1 MPSPAA
7 SDETLDEHAA
17 RGLMLVAAYERAAG
31 HPSWSAEDARWADRA
46 ATQAVGEDASDAAW
60 TVERTRL
67 ALQRLGPREPALAQ
81 ALRWRAWQPAWPGL
95 VLVLAMLAGMASES
109 ALGGGFVNLLS
120 LPLLALLAWNLAV
133 YLALAWRWRRPDQ
146 GADRPWRQAL
156 ARTLTRGWRR
166 LGETGPLAD
175 FAGHWARASG
185 PLTAARL
192 TGLLHLGAA
201 ALAIG
206 LVAGW
211 YLRALVF
218 DYRAA
223 WASTLLD
230 PAAVQALL
238 ATLFAPAR
246 ALLGG
251 AAPDLATVA
260 ALRVVPGGQ
269 ATASAAPWLHLMAAT
284 LGLLVIVPRLALAA
298 LAGWRARRLA
308 HAFMPWPAV
317 AGRRRPA
324 AAKAPT
330 SVLLLPHGQA
340 PAGAAGAALTTLVA
354 AAWGE
359 AARLSIAAPVAYG
372 DEEGAG
378 LRADLPPGPVL
389 LLLDLA
395 ATPEAEVH
403 GRLLKALRRP
413 ALLLLD
419 EAGFVRRFGR
429 GERLDQRCAA
439 WAAFADAAK
448 VPMARVDLDRPGDD
462 ASVQALRRALEEL
475 R

>member
-1 MPSPAA
+1 MPSTAA

-17 RGLMLVAAYERAAG
+17 RGLLLVAAYERSVG
-31 HPSWSAEDARWADRA
+31 HPSWSADDARWADRA
-46 ATQAVGEDASDAAW
+46 ATQAVGEAASDAAW

-67 ALQRLGPREPALAQ
+67 ALQRLGAREPALAQ
-81 ALRWRAWQPAWPGL
+81 ALRWRVWQPAWPWG
-95 VLVLAMLAGMASES
+95 VLVLAMLAGAASES
-109 ALGGGFVNLLS
+109 VLGGGFVNLLS
-120 LPLLALLAWNLAV
+120 LPLMFLLAWNTAI
-133 YLALAWRWRRPDQ
+133 YLALVWRRWRP
-146 GADRPWRQAL
+146 GAAAGGPWRQAL
-156 ARTLTRGWRR
+156 ARTLGRGWRR

-175 FAGHWARASG
+175 FASHWARVSG

-192 TGLLHLGAA
+192 AGLFHLGAA

-218 DYRAA
+218 DYRAG

-246 ALLGG
+246 ALAGS
-251 AAPDLATVA
+251 AAPDLAAVA
-260 ALRVVPGGQ
+260 ALRVVPGAQ

-284 LGLLVIVPRLALAA
+284 LGLVVVAPRLALAA
-298 LAGWRARRLA
+298 AAAWRARRLA
-308 HAFMPWPAV
+308 RALMPLPAV
-317 AGRRRPA
+317 VGRRRPA
-324 AAKAPT
+324 APAPS
-330 SVLLLPHGQA
+330 SVLLLPHGQT
-340 PAGAAGAALTTLVA
+340 PDRAAAAALQRLVV

-359 AARLSIAAPVAYG
+359 AARPAIAAPVAYG

-378 LRADLPPGPVL
+378 LRTDLPSGPVL

-395 ATPEAEVH
+395 TTPEAEVH
-403 GRLLKALRRP
+403 RRLLDALHRP
-413 ALLLLD
+413 TVLLLD

-429 GERLDQRCAA
+429 GERLDQRRAA
-439 WAAFADAAK
+439 WAAFAAAAQ
-448 VPMARVDLDRPGDD
+448 VPLARVDLDRPDDD
-462 ASVQALRRALEEL
+462 ASAQALRRAVESL